1 MYYVHMLP
9 FTYKIMISGP
19 KGQNLEIFKIFDK
32 AHVWGSSA
40 LNMLPQVLDDVCEQ
54 RGDPDDD
61 FEYWMASVPRRGAEI
76 WAAKVFWR
84 KTKKSRK
91 CIFTI
96 WAHPDAFICIKMV
109 LRGTNSSHMKTY
121 ITVDHSGGIRLEII
135 HFEPK
140 ISRKYSRYK
149 AKIRKIQNGF
159 VGPFLIQIAKGGS
172 LLKEPVCTQNRWI
185 WATGWVFDQK

>member
-1 MYYVHMLP
+1 MEIRWHWCIMSICYLLH
-9 FTYKIMISGP
+9 TKIWFLGP

-96 WAHPDAFICIKMV
+96 WAHPDAFICLKMV

-140 ISRKYSRYK
+140 ISRKYTRYE
-149 AKIRKIQNGF
+149 ARIRKTQNGF
-159 VGPFLIQIAKGGS
+159 FYTNCQ
-172 LLKEPVCTQNRWI
+172 
-185 WATGWVFDQK
+185 GWHSVWRTCLYTK